1 MAASSTSSKSSSSS
15 KPDAARRRLR
25 RPVVIVVLVLGA
37 LWFTFFDS
45 YSLVKRVRWH
55 HEHARLTEE
64 NEALR
69 REVETLEA
77 RLAQPLPDE
86 VIEKIAREQYGMRR
100 PGETVYRV
108 EQKP

>member
-1 MAASSTSSKSSSSS
+1 MAASSKSKST
-15 KPDAARRRLR
+15 AAAATPKRRLR
-25 RPVVIVVLVLGA
+25 RPVVAMVLLLGA

-55 HEHARLTEE
+55 HEHARLSQE
-64 NEALR
+64 NEHLR
-69 REVETLEA
+69 REVDILEE
-77 RLAQPLPDE
+77 RLKNPLSDE
-86 VIEKIAREQYGMRR
+86 VIEKVAREQYGMRR

>member
-1 MAASSTSSKSSSSS
+1 M
-15 KPDAARRRLR
+15 L
-25 RPVVIVVLVLGA
+25 LVFGA

-55 HEHARLTEE
+55 TEHARLSQE
-64 NEALR
+64 NEILR
-69 REVETLEA
+69 REVENLEE
-77 RLAQPLPDE
+77 RLKKPLPDE

-108 EQKP
+108 ERAP

>member
-1 MAASSTSSKSSSSS
+1 MAASSKSSTSSKAN
-15 KPDAARRRLR
+15 AARRRLS
-25 RPVVIVVLVLGA
+25 RPVLVMVLLLGA
-37 LWFTFFDS
+37 LWFAFFDS

-55 HEHARLTEE
+55 HEYARLTQE

-69 REVETLEA
+69 HEVDILET
-77 RLAQPLPDE
+77 RLAKPLPDE

>member
-1 MAASSTSSKSSSSS
+1 MAASSKSKSAGSV
-15 KPDAARRRLR
+15 PFRGRLR
-25 RPVVIVVLVLGA
+25 RPIVVTVLLLGA

-55 HEHARLTEE
+55 QEHTHLSAE
-64 NEALR
+64 NEHLR
-69 REVETLEA
+69 REVDVLEE
-77 RLAQPLPDE
+77 RLKNPLPDE

-108 EQKP
+108 EQRP

>member
-1 MAASSTSSKSSSSS
+1 MAASSKSKSATPAPS
-15 KPDAARRRLR
+15 KRRLR
-25 RPVVIVVLVLGA
+25 RPLVATVLLLGA

-55 HEHARLTEE
+55 HEYARLSQE
-64 NEALR
+64 NEHLR
-69 REVETLEA
+69 REVDILED
-77 RLAQPLPDE
+77 RMKNPLPDE

>member
-1 MAASSTSSKSSSSS
+1 MAASPKST
-15 KPDAARRRLR
+15 AANAAPPRRRLR
-25 RPVVIVVLVLGA
+25 RPLVAMVLLLGA

-55 HEHARLTEE
+55 SEYTRLSQENVHLRHEVDILEERLK
-64 NEALR
+64 N
-69 REVETLEA
+69 
-77 RLAQPLPDE
+77 PLPDE

-108 EQKP
+108 EQRP

>member
-1 MAASSTSSKSSSSS
+1 MAASSKSTKPSKSP
-15 KPDAARRRLR
+15 KPETARHRLR
-25 RPVVIVVLVLGA
+25 RPVVVTVLLLGA
-37 LWFTFFDS
+37 LWFVFFDS

-55 HEHARLTEE
+55 HEHARLTQE

-77 RLAQPLPDE
+77 RLAKPLPDE

-108 EQKP
+108 EQK